1 MLSSPFFTPYITIYI
16 YLYYIYFFSL
26 QLRNKINI
34 IDTILIDK
42 DFEDIDFDTKTT
54 LT

>member
-1 MLSSPFFTPYITIYI
+1 MLSSPFFTPILLYIYI
-16 YLYYIYFFSL
+16 YIIYIFFSL
-26 QLRNKINI
+26 QLINKINI

-54 LT
+54 LI